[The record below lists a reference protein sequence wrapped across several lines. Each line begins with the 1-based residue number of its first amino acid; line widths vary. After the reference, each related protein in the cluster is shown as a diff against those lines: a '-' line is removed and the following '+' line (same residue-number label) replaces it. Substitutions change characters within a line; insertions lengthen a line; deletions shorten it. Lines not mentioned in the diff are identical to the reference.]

1 MLNYK
6 YGDQEPGEGKKE
18 RTSERDEGGLVLCVF
33 VLGGCEVLSASYF
46 IMLVF
51 PKAKGVC

>member
-1 MLNYK
+1 METKNQ
-6 YGDQEPGEGKKE
+6 GRERKKE
-18 RTSERDEGGLVLCVF
+18 NLKEMR
-33 VLGGCEVLSASYF
+33 EVLFCVCLFWEDAKSSASYF

>member
-18 RTSERDEGGLVLCVF
+18 RKSERDEGGFVSCVF
-33 VLGGCEVLSASYF
+33 VFGGC
-46 IMLVF
+46 
-51 PKAKGVC
+51 